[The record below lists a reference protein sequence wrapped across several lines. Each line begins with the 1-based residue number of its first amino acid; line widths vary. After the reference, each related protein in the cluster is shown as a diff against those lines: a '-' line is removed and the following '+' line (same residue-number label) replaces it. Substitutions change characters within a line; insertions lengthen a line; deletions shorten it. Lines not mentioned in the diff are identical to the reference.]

1 MIQVEL
7 VQDENRENLE
17 NQSQREDLEQL
28 NRFAAL
34 DDINVDKEDI
44 QNNDAAIE
52 VSKNNENFIEEI

>member
-1 MIQVEL
+1 VIQVEL